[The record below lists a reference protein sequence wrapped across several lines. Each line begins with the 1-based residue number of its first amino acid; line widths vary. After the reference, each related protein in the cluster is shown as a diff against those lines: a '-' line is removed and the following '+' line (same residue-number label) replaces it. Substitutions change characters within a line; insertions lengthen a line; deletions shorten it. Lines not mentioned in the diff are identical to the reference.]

1 MKNVVTLLIAMPL
14 LTYWLYPP
22 GIKHSEEV
30 PKWAGRELASMGA
43 MSAQEIAVAVLVTIA
58 LALWIFGARYVNAT
72 AVALM
77 AVSIM
82 VVTKVF
88 GWDDILKYRAAWNT
102 LVWFATLIALA
113 DGLSRVGFVKW
124 FAETVAGQLTGA
136 SPTVA
141 MVALTLPTQ
150 PRCFP

>member
-43 MSAQEIAVAVLVTIA
+43 MSAQEITVAVLVTMA

-72 AVALM
+72 TAALM

-88 GWDDILKYRAAWNT
+88 SWDDIRKYRAAWNT
-102 LVWFATLIALA
+102 LAGFATI
-113 DGLSRVGFVKW
+113 
-124 FAETVAGQLTGA
+124 
-136 SPTVA
+136 
-141 MVALTLPTQ
+141 
-150 PRCFP
+150 